1 MRSGAIIYPILR
13 TYGAL
18 TDLVA
23 STNFFAL
30 RAQQP
35 TSVPYLVYRE
45 ISTIP
50 LNTKGDSQDTANDPR
65 IRQRSIVDT
74 SRVQISV
81 FAQNYLDV
89 ENIAVKVREALD
101 REWGT
106 VNSPYEND
114 IYVDS
119 IVFESSVDDYD
130 DDAANSGVFIKHLD
144 FIIRANR
151 LNISNTWVNTYSLNF
166 DGVDDYVT
174 FGDNDLWSINSSGGD
189 RGFSISV
196 WVRPAENE
204 AGAQFIVTKNYK
216 WGSGAYH
223 YEYELKISYDNY
235 VKFIVYFGDSSSDY
249 ITFTTAQAILDN
261 QWTHIVLTYDLS
273 SSVNAFN
280 FYINNALKNNANAGA
295 TATLTGSYGTPS
307 NTICPLMLAKTGD
320 GTNYT
325 EGYIDEVSLWDEV
338 LSADDVSKLYGSGAT
353 GDPNRYPVSSDYLVG
368 YWRNGDGATFPNIPD
383 DSPQYSNQGVMTNMS
398 ADDINTEVPS

>member
-1 MRSGAIIYPILR
+1 MRSGAIIYPILS

-50 LNTKGDSQDTANDPR
+50 LNTKGDSQDTSNDPR

-196 WVRPAENE
+196 WVRPVEEE
-204 AGAQFIVTKNYK
+204 ASAQYIINKNYE

-235 VKFIVYFGDSSSDY
+235 VKFIVYFGDSSSNY
-249 ITFTTAQAILDN
+249 VTFTPAQAILDD

-280 FYINNALKNNANAGA
+280 FYINNALKNNANSGA

-307 NTICPLMLAKTGD
+307 NTICPLLMAKNGS
-320 GTNYT
+320 TNYANMF
-325 EGYIDEVSLWDEV
+325 IDELSIWDEV

-353 GDPNRYPVSSDYLVG
+353 GDPNRYPVASDYLVG

>member
-18 TDLVA
+18 TDLVP

-50 LNTKGDSQDTANDPR
+50 LNTKGDSQDTSNDPR

-151 LNISNTWVNTYSLNF
+151 LNISNTWENTYSLNF

-189 RGFSISV
+189 RGFSMSV
-196 WVRPAENE
+196 WVRPAEEE
-204 AGAQFIVTKNYK
+204 ASAQYIINKNYE
-216 WGSGAYH
+216 WGSGSYH
-223 YEYELKISYDNY
+223 YEYELKVSYDNY
-235 VKFIVYFGDSSSDY
+235 VKFIVYFGDSATNY
-249 ITFTTAQAILDN
+249 LTFTTAQAILDN

-273 SSVNAFN
+273 ASVNAFN

-307 NTICPLMLAKTGD
+307 NTICPLLMAKNGA
-320 GTNYT
+320 TNYANMF
-325 EGYIDEVSLWDEV
+325 IDEFSIWDEV

-383 DSPQYSNQGVMTNMS
+383 ASPQYSNQGVMTNMA
-398 ADDINTEVPS
+398 ADDINTQVPV